1 MDKEHR
7 KQQITDY
14 KERQQTGG
22 VFIIKNTVNGKVLLD
37 AAPDILAAQNRF
49 EFAKQMNSCV
59 TPKLKADWEK
69 DSATAFTFQVLET
82 LDKSDT
88 QTAEQFRDDLKVLKE
103 LWRDK
108 FSLDLLY

>member
-22 VFIIKNTVNGKVLLD
+22 VYIIKNTITGMVLLD
-37 AAPDILAAQNRF
+37 AAPDIQAAQNRF

-59 TPKLKADWEK
+59 TPKLKAYWDK
-69 DSATAFTFQVLET
+69 DSAGAFTFEVLET
-82 LDKSDT
+82 LDKSNT
-88 QTAEQFRDDLKVLKE
+88 QTAEQFRDDINVLKE